1 MIYFLFEIR
10 TIKCI
15 ENIEIRPINTSMLGS
30 MNFVKNLKK
39 NQARNSEKKQSVH
52 VKSDFTLTLV
62 NTLILST
69 FHLLRITT
77 LETK

>member
-1 MIYFLFEIR
+1 
-10 TIKCI
+10 
-15 ENIEIRPINTSMLGS
+15 MLGS